1 MSEIAEKTADVI
13 AENVE
18 DVIDGAVEV
27 ARTNPAILV
36 AVGALGLVIGGAS
49 GYFLANKKLIGKY
62 EKQMAEEM
70 ETTKQFYAQLY
81 KVGENGAP
89 LSPQE
94 VLAQR
99 HGQEAAEAAREYQGR
114 VEEPEGSLPDGEP
127 HDDIVDE
134 EQIKR
139 LEQRAYKTK
148 GAPGTDGHAVG
159 KPDTTVN
166 HILADT
172 ITANEIAADSITV
185 KSTREVNV
193 FRDDTFDLEEE
204 IKFRTLDKPYI
215 ITHDEFYGAEK
226 DYDTHTLTY
235 YVLDDTLTDEHDKPL
250 EQTDKLVGDDHLLRF
265 GSGSKDQ
272 NIVFVRNDRLGIDY
286 EIIRSKGS
294 YLEEVLGMPNEDP
307 GELKHSD
314 QRDRRRAMRH
324 DG

>member
-1 MSEIAEKTADVI
+1 MSEI

-99 HGQEAAEAAREYQGR
+99 HGQEAAEAAEAVREYQGR
-114 VEEPEGSLPDGEP
+114 VEEPEGGLPDGEP

-159 KPDTTVN
+159 KPDT
-166 HILADT
+166 
-172 ITANEIAADSITV
+172 TV

-265 GSGSKDQ
+265 GSGSKDR